1 MCRFYSEYV
10 LSDTSKKEPTQNVY
24 TDLIDTLSKSVGS
37 LDNYKDE
44 DSAYVKLVLYKQIMD
59 LLNDQRKGFA
69 QLGVDKNKILGLF
82 DEIENKTKSMFVT
95 QEASIEMKQ
104 DIEENYRKFIENIN
118 RTYQN
123 T

>member
-1 MCRFYSEYV
+1 MKR
-10 LSDTSKKEPTQNVY
+10 LSTQCMN
-24 TDLIDTLSKSVGS
+24 
-37 LDNYKDE
+37 
-44 DSAYVKLVLYKQIMD
+44 
-59 LLNDQRKGFA
+59 
-69 QLGVDKNKILGLF
+69 
-82 DEIENKTKSMFVT
+82 EIENKTKSMFVT

>member
-1 MCRFYSEYV
+1 
-10 LSDTSKKEPTQNVY
+10 
-24 TDLIDTLSKSVGS
+24 
-37 LDNYKDE
+37 
-44 DSAYVKLVLYKQIMD
+44 LVLYKQIMD